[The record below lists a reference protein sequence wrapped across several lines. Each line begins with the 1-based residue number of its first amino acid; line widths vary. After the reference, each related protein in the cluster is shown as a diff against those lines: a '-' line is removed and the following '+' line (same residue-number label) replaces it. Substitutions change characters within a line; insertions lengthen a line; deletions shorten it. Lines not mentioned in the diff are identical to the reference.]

1 MTEAHVIAYAAHT
14 RGYTF
19 LLDENGICR
28 RVLITVEGKVDNSG
42 IQVAE
47 RCVGAQ
53 YIASLDV
60 SVSGGLIKD
69 PTVGVPLLF
78 ARIDNGRIA
87 LVRTSPLE
95 RFDSYEDADTR
106 RYADATETQEIEP
119 LTENSPVVH
128 TAESAPE
135 TEHDLEEEDVDT
147 GELNRSAKLASDE
160 DITHE
165 TNDDDDL
172 STNELPRGYSA
183 DAPKPAVRTR
193 IVAPPGRPHPLLA
206 GRRPSLSPPPS
217 RKQSE
222 SESRLL
228 PAVRR

>member
-1 MTEAHVIAYAAHT
+1 MRRRTVHRVARCLGEWWPHQRSDGRGSVAFRTHRQRPHRPRAY
-14 RGYTF
+14 
-19 LLDENGICR
+19 L
-28 RVLITVEGKVDNSG
+28 
-42 IQVAE
+42 
-47 RCVGAQ
+47 
-53 YIASLDV
+53 
-60 SVSGGLIKD
+60 
-69 PTVGVPLLF
+69 
-78 ARIDNGRIA
+78 
-87 LVRTSPLE
+87 PLE

-183 DAPKPAVRTR
+183 DGPKPAVRTR

>member
-1 MTEAHVIAYAAHT
+1 MTDAHVIVYAAHT
-14 RGYTF
+14 KGYTF

-28 RVLITVEGKVDNSG
+28 RVLMAVDGKVDG
-42 IQVAE
+42 GGLQVAE

-60 SVSGGLIKD
+60 SVSGGLVKD

-78 ARIDNGRIA
+78 ARIDDGRVA

-106 RYADATETQEIEP
+106 RYADATETQEIQALDADAP
-119 LTENSPVVH
+119 TVH

-135 TEHDLEEEDVDT
+135 TEHEIEEDVAT
-147 GELNRSAKLASDE
+147 GDLGRNAKLASDE

-165 TNDDDDL
+165 TNDDDDDL
-172 STNELPRGYSA
+172 STNELPRDFSTNGA
-183 DAPKPAVRTR
+183 KPAVRTR

-206 GRRPSLSPPPS
+206 SRRPSLTPPPS

-222 SESRLL
+222 SESRL
-228 PAVRR
+228 PAIRR